1 MKLSNNFAALLR
13 EAYEEYNS
21 PTLDFTEVWKPGLRY
36 SNKMFLLEEKDLQ
49 KAINVY
55 SHKRFAEPKMVDALW
70 KATQSLSSIDIQNQ
84 AEYREFFVE
93 HYGTVLPPLE
103 FVADIWQNCSYGRK
117 ESGRNLLEELL
128 TEYWY
133 SQTDYKQIRDTAGK
147 VTALCEFWVHQNRL
161 GETYAEL
168 LAL

>member
-1 MKLSNNFAALLR
+1 MKLSNNFAALLQ

-21 PTLDFTEVWKPGLRY
+21 PTLDFTEVWKPGLGY
-36 SNKMFLLEEKDLQ
+36 FHKMFLLEEKDLQ

-55 SHKRFAEPKMVDALW
+55 SHKRFAEPETVKNLW
-70 KATQSLSSIDIQNQ
+70 KAKQSLSSIDIQNQ
-84 AEYREFFVE
+84 AEYREFFME
-93 HYGTVLPPLE
+93 HYGTVSPPVR

-117 ESGRNLLEELL
+117 ESGRNLLAELL

-133 SQTDYKQIRDTAGK
+133 SQTDYKQISDTAGK
-147 VTALCEFWVHQNRL
+147 VAALCEFWVHQNRL